1 MQTNYVFLSMYEKVW
16 RKLSA
21 TALSRQFPFRLMLH
35 RISLVFNNAWNS
47 LLTCCTP
54 LLKSWINVDPI
65 HPFLKSLLKHHLT
78 FLSQLL
84 NGQTL
89 YYTFE
94 YFLLFLLIRTPTK
107 GIINNAFFVSTF
119 SGQDQ
124 FQFFTLS
131 YTDWASFPYKTS
143 LKKTIFI
150 NIFGPLLQRKII
162 VNLKNKNLTIEN

>member
-1 MQTNYVFLSMYEKVW
+1 MDQRRPYTFVFEVPFKASFD
-16 RKLSA
+16 
-21 TALSRQFPFRLMLH
+21 FPFST
-35 RISLVFNNAWNS
+35 IKWTDSL
-47 LLTCCTP
+47 
-54 LLKSWINVDPI
+54 
-65 HPFLKSLLKHHLT
+65 
-78 FLSQLL
+78 
-84 NGQTL
+84 
-89 YYTFE
+89 YTFE
-94 YFLLFLLIRTPTK
+94 YFLRFLLIKTPTK
-107 GIINNAFFVSTF
+107 GIINTAFFVSTF